1 MRGEPRAG
9 RVRGDPPAGHP
20 AEQGSLEVVGPRDAD
35 AREQQ
40 RLDEAERNLSRS
52 LTLLEPKLGASDA
65 FVLETRREYDLVRRA
80 QELRGG

>member
-1 MRGEPRAG
+1 MHVLAWQSVLGQLQA
-9 RVRGDPPAGHP
+9 
-20 AEQGSLEVVGPRDAD
+20 S
-35 AREQQ
+35 QQ